1 VVRSRRANVRRV
13 AYRFSLRRAPIRQR
27 RETSNHVNRRN
38 LRDAFL
44 TVFGVISVVNGAFGN
59 GHLLIALLGAVALAI
74 VAWQRW
80 QSRRAASV

>member
-1 VVRSRRANVRRV
+1 
-13 AYRFSLRRAPIRQR
+13 
-27 RETSNHVNRRN
+27 VNRRN

-44 TVFGVISVVNGAFGN
+44 TLFGVISLVNWAFGN
-59 GHLLIALLGAVALAI
+59 GHLLIAVLGAVALAF